1 MHTFTLDKPDNL
13 IDWWQESV
21 NQFADRKLVGTKN
34 KNGVYEWVT
43 RKEVNTRIDNLRAGL
58 AQLGVNEGDAVGI
71 IANNRV
77 EWIVAAFAAWGRIAR
92 FVPMYEAELVQI
104 WKYIITDSQIKVLF
118 VSKPEIYEKIKDF
131 PKDIPTLKHIFV
143 IDAEGEH
150 SMAALEKKGAA
161 KPVSPKSPKAGRY
174 RRTYLYIR
182 HNRQPQR
189 CFAVSR

>member
-13 IDWWQESV
+13 IDWWQESL
-21 NQFADRKLVGTKN
+21 NKFADKKLIGTRN

-58 AQLGVNEGDAVGI
+58 AQLGVDERDAVGI

-77 EWIVAAFAAWGRIAR
+77 EWIVAAFAAWGRLAR
-92 FVPMYEAELVQI
+92 FVPMYEAELVHV
-104 WKYIITDSQIKVLF
+104 WKYIIADSGIKVLF

-161 KPVSPKSPKAGRY
+161 KLVAPKSPKAEDVAELIYTSGPPA
-174 RRTYLYIR
+174 I
-182 HNRQPQR
+182 PKVF
-189 CFAVSR
+189 C

>member
-21 NQFADRKLVGTKN
+21 NKFADRKLVGTKN

-131 PKDIPTLKHIFV
+131 PKEIPTLKHIF
-143 IDAEGEH
+143 IIECRRRELDGRTRKERGGQTCC
-150 SMAALEKKGAA
+150 SEK
-161 KPVSPKSPKAGRY
+161 PETGRH
-174 RRTYLYIR
+174 RRTHLYIG
-182 HNRQPQR
+182 HNRQSQR
-189 CFAVSR
+189 RFADVT